1 MMKGKKLSRREREK
15 LRQRGEI
22 LDAAQDLF
30 SEKGFHGV
38 SMQEIAQKAE
48 FAVGSL
54 YKFFKNKEDLYK
66 AFLREQFMTF
76 HDELDRALDAPGD
89 ALDKLRSYIRVKSE
103 LFIKNQKGIRLYIG
117 ESRGTSFNAR
127 AGLSEEFQAIY
138 DDTLRKVTSVIQS
151 GIQHK
156 QFKNIVDPFCLS
168 VALTSTVNS
177 FLLLW
182 LDDPEGYP
190 YPEDPDIILNI
201 FLKGL
206 SAD

>member
-1 MMKGKKLSRREREK
+1 MKEKKLSRREREK

-22 LDAAQDLF
+22 LEAAQDLF

-38 SMQEIAQKAE
+38 SMQEIAQNAE
-48 FAVGSL
+48 FAVGTL
-54 YKFFKNKEDLYK
+54 YKFFKNKEDLYNT
-66 AFLREQFMTF
+66 FVREQFITF
-76 HDELDRALDAPGD
+76 HDQLDRALNVPGD
-89 ALDKLRSYIRVKSE
+89 ALDKLRSYIRAKNE
-103 LFIKNQKGIRLYIG
+103 HFKKNQKGIRLYIG
-117 ESRGTSFNAR
+117 ESRGTSFNVR

-138 DDTLRKVTSVIQS
+138 DDTLRKVAAVIES

-156 QFKNIVDPFCLS
+156 QFKDNFDPFCLS

-182 LDDPEGYP
+182 MDYPEEYP
-190 YPEDPDIILNI
+190 FPEDPDVILNV

-206 SAD
+206 SPD